1 MSETNYSLSKL
12 TLSRMI
18 VPETLKNYSYFIEHL
33 PIGDRLSYT
42 SVNDQVLE
50 HILNSNDGK
59 LILKKGMGDKV
70 EFFSPKPEDIS
81 NCFLS
86 GVWDLAKLE
95 DKIKIINMYTDYFF
109 GNEPCKPKLLMISND
124 ARLHNQNILGSFM
137 PDINRVFI
145 NLDNLSNAP
154 GLKLLKILYHEFTH
168 VKDFY
173 RIENDVIPSLLTT
186 YHGISDEKVETWK
199 ASKSCIKAI
208 MDMKI
213 MGNLHNYKTGH
224 DEHISNKL
232 CNDILR
238 AKNFITP
245 IFPAH
250 IGEEIFTTAD
260 FSNYVDFMLY
270 YFCPIERLARIS
282 VRQFFKPK
290 LTDKNAYTHQ
300 DYNFIS
306 NQVDEELFVDDE
318 LKYFEKSLS
327 ALGETLTSK
336 KELLDLKLKRD
347 FYNNSFVFSPSGK
360 RLRYPLEAEQYGNE
374 YSQMIY
380 NMFKFY
386 KINKRDEKNEKSI

>member
-1 MSETNYSLSKL
+1 MLFRS
-12 TLSRMI
+12 
-18 VPETLKNYSYFIEHL
+18 
-33 PIGDRLSYT
+33 
-42 SVNDQVLE
+42 
-50 HILNSNDGK
+50 
-59 LILKKGMGDKV
+59 
-70 EFFSPKPEDIS
+70 
-81 NCFLS
+81 
-86 GVWDLAKLE
+86 
-95 DKIKIINMYTDYFF
+95 
-109 GNEPCKPKLLMISND
+109 
-124 ARLHNQNILGSFM
+124 
-137 PDINRVFI
+137 
-145 NLDNLSNAP
+145 
-154 GLKLLKILYHEFTH
+154 LKLLKILYHEFTH

-213 MGNLHNYKTGH
+213 MGNLHNYKTGN

-250 IGEEIFTTAD
+250 IGQEIFTTAD

-290 LTDKNAYTHQ
+290 LTDENAYTHQ